1 MRPIT
6 PKIFGILGSNISYS
20 LSPQIFR
27 ILFDKYNL
35 SHGYF
40 TFDHASRDLPGFI
53 ESVRTLGVSAFS
65 VTVPH
70 KCDIM
75 QHLDSLHRSAVGCRS
90 VNLVVNRNGRLTGHN
105 TDIVGIQKVFADA
118 GVVSFSDLN
127 ILIVGAGGTAR
138 TALRFFLSKRAK
150 DITIINRG
158 RKRLRI
164 MLSEFSL
171 PADGGWI
178 RAYQKTR
185 LNTKLKG
192 VEWNLVF
199 NATPVATSK
208 LLPKSI
214 MQHRPLVF
222 EAAYADRGVA
232 VERSRPVI
240 GGIDMLLYQALK
252 GFEIMTGC
260 KIGDYK
266 KEKSALK
273 RRLRRLLA

>member
-20 LSPQIFR
+20 LSPRIFR

-35 SHGYF
+35 PHGYF
-40 TFDHASRDLPGFI
+40 TFDHASRDLPRFV

-70 KCDIM
+70 KCDIT
-75 QHLDSLHRSAVGCRS
+75 QHLDSLHRSAVGCHS
-90 VNLVVNRNGRLTGHN
+90 VNLVINRKGRLTGHN

-138 TALRFFLSKRAK
+138 TALKFFLSKRAK
-150 DITIINRG
+150 DITIINRS

-178 RAYQKTR
+178 RAYQKTG

-192 VEWNLVF
+192 MEWDLVF

-214 MQHRPLVF
+214 LQHKLLVF
-222 EAAYADRGVA
+222 EAAYAGQSMA
-232 VERSRPVI
+232 TPRSRAVI
-240 GGIDMLLYQALK
+240 GGIDMLLYQALR

-260 KIGDYK
+260 KIEDYK

-273 RRLRRLLA
+273 RKLRRFLA